1 MGALDK
7 PHRKSPPRRGEERGR
22 GTRVFAGCATRT
34 NQIVAQNTYLY
45 TAALALLLAMLSY
58 SPMPLYAGH
67 GEEPVQTISMERVKF
82 LLDNKEKIFFVDLRT
97 PKEFQQKR
105 LPGARSIPV
114 AELEKRLTEIP
125 KTGRVILYC
134 SCRPGDDSYA
144 YFLLRDNDYANVSVI
159 DDGFDEWIK
168 RKFPVESG
176 KR

>member
-1 MGALDK
+1 MA
-7 PHRKSPPRRGEERGR
+7 RGI
-22 GTRVFAGCATRT
+22 
-34 NQIVAQNTYLY
+34 NLY
-45 TAALALLLAMLSY
+45 PVTLALLIALLSY
-58 SPMPLYAGH
+58 SPFPVYAGH

-134 SCRPGDDSYA
+134 TCRPGDDSYA

-159 DDGFDEWIK
+159 DDGFDEWVK